1 MIPQK
6 HSRASCRIR
15 YLLTFLL
22 ATSFCLPGSISV
34 AQTAASSWKLENDQL
49 TVTLSRKSGAIQAVL
64 KKQGEVSYK
73 NPATSP
79 EALLLRIPMGL
90 WEGHSALGSQ
100 GSGFEV
106 RQQTADSI
114 TLTTSDF
121 VTSEGKFPVD
131 VEIRFRL
138 EKNNLVTQLRLTNRS
153 SHTIDQI
160 AFPMLDLGPA
170 ADNSESIV
178 TTAGPRKL
186 RELFSQNKIRT
197 HYDPFVR
204 LDPESSGGW
213 GVGDPAIS
221 AKAFEY
227 PSGFMRMHSDWMLY
241 RAGDL
246 GIGWD
251 VRDKSFQSQYA
262 VVQRLLIR
270 DHVSA
275 AANRQNYRISWRW
288 FPQVGQGKSW
298 ASPEVELMFGSTD
311 WHELAKQHREWAET
325 WMQRPKVA
333 EKFQSSLGWLSR
345 GITSFDQIPV
355 ITKTGVDV
363 GAPYFIVY
371 GWYIDGM
378 NDLSYGY
385 FPQYWL
391 GGEVALRENLKKAQD
406 LGGYP
411 LAWYNGTT
419 TVESTREHQQE
430 GRNWV
435 AVDSYDGIMVD
446 GRWSLFDPN
455 RPPTTD
461 DATVDFNVDM
471 GTGSAD
477 FNISNVHRMIEDYGF
492 SGFEMDQ
499 AGKNFLSYSPHS
511 KTGSPE
517 FSYTNGARRVYEM
530 SEKIVKAHDPN
541 GIVVTEGISDFE
553 NQYSDSAWI
562 YEGGALSVPFY
573 SFFRYSIPWATLNA
587 RAVNDKG
594 HADQAFMM
602 NSPLDIFL
610 DLNQYPEYAAHLKK
624 LHALK
629 EQIYKNLY
637 QGDFSDGDGFT
648 LGSPV
653 APGVM
658 AKSYI
663 ETGHCTTV
671 VVINSGAT
679 PQTATLN
686 FTGPAGGRL
695 TNYRLDGSVNTPT
708 NADRVSLQLG
718 PYDVN
723 VLVLEQGEKQ

>member
-1 MIPQK
+1 MHK
-6 HSRASCRIR
+6 AS
-15 YLLTFLL
+15 LLLGLL
-22 ATSFCLPGSISV
+22 ALLCAPAISTDKLSP
-34 AQTAASSWKLENDQL
+34 QDSWKLENDQL
-49 TVTLSRKSGAIQAVL
+49 AVTLSRKSGAIQAVL
-64 KKQGEVSYK
+64 KKQGGVPYK

-79 EALLLRIPMGL
+79 ETLLLRIPMGL
-90 WEGHSALGSQ
+90 WEGHSVLGSQ
-100 GSGFEV
+100 GSGLRA

-121 VTSEGKFPVD
+121 VTGEGTFPVD

-138 EKNNLVTQLRLTNRS
+138 EKNNLVAQLRLTNRS

-160 AFPMLDLGPA
+160 AFPMLDVGPS
-170 ADNSESIV
+170 ADDSESIV
-178 TTAGPRKL
+178 TTSGPREL
-186 RELFSQNKIRT
+186 HELFSQNKIRT
-197 HYDPFVR
+197 HLNPFER
-204 LDPESSGGW
+204 LDPDDPRGW
-213 GVGDPAIS
+213 GHSDPTIS

-227 PSGFMRMHSDWMLY
+227 PSGFMGMHSDWMLY
-241 RAGDL
+241 RVGDL

-251 VRDKSFQSQYA
+251 IRDKSFQSQYA
-262 VVQRLLIR
+262 VVERFLTR
-270 DHVSA
+270 DHLSA

-288 FPQVGQGKSW
+288 FPLVGQGKSW
-298 ASPEVELMFGSTD
+298 ESPEVYLKFGSTD

-345 GITSFDQIPV
+345 GVTSFDQIPA
-355 ITKTGVDV
+355 IAKTGVDV

-385 FPQYWL
+385 FPQFWL
-391 GGEVALRENLKKAQD
+391 GGEPALRENLKKARD
-406 LGGYP
+406 LGAYP
-411 LAWYNGTT
+411 MAWYNGTT

-430 GRNWV
+430 GRDWV
-435 AVDSYDGIMVD
+435 DVDSYGGIMVD
-446 GRWSLFDPN
+446 GRWSLFDPD

-461 DATVDFNVDM
+461 DATVDLNVDM
-471 GTGSAD
+471 GTGAGD
-477 FNISNVHRMIEDYGF
+477 FNIRNVHRMIEDYGF

-511 KTGSPE
+511 KASSPE
-517 FSYTNGARRVYEM
+517 FSYTNGARELYET
-530 SEKIVKAHDPN
+530 SEKIVKGHDPN
-541 GIVVTEGISDFE
+541 GIIVTEGISDLE

-562 YEGGALSVPFY
+562 FEGGALSVPFY
-573 SFFRYSIPWATLNA
+573 TFFRYSIPWATLNA

-602 NSPLDIFL
+602 NSPLDIFI
-610 DLNQYPEYAAHLKK
+610 DLNKYPEYAEHLKK

-629 EQIYKNLY
+629 EQIYQHLY

-648 LGSPV
+648 LRSPV
-653 APGVM
+653 PPGIM

-663 ETGHCTTV
+663 EAGHYTTV
-671 VVINSGAT
+671 VVINSSAAA
-679 PQTATLN
+679 QTATLD
-686 FTGPAGGRL
+686 FAGPAGGTL
-695 TNYRLDGSVNTPT
+695 KNYRLGGAVDTPA
-708 NADRVSLQLG
+708 NANGVSLELW

-723 VLVLEQGEKQ
+723 VLVLEQGGKQ